1 MRCDETLIKPKGK
14 EKLKRTISKNY
25 GIICRNLKILKLDLM
40 MNEEREYVFKITLL
54 GDAAVGKTSLI
65 NQFVENTFQEDYK
78 PTLGANIIRKDVIL
92 EDLNAKVRLIVWDL
106 AGQEKYN
113 VVRSLYYQGCVGALL
128 VYDITRTVTF
138 ENIESKWLNDFKK
151 YVKREGVYL
160 LIGNKS
166 DLLEQRMIQT
176 SDGTKL
182 AEKINASKFIET
194 SAKFGENVNN
204 AFKTLVYQIL
214 KNQ

>member
-1 MRCDETLIKPKGK
+1 
-14 EKLKRTISKNY
+14 
-25 GIICRNLKILKLDLM
+25 M

-128 VYDITRTVTF
+128 VYDVTRIVTF
-138 ENIESKWLNDFKK
+138 ENIVSKWLNDFKK
-151 YVKREGVYL
+151 YVKREGIYL
-160 LIGNKS
+160 LLGNKS
-166 DLLEQRMIQT
+166 DLNEQRVVQT

-194 SAKFGENVNN
+194 SAKFGENVDN

-214 KNQ
+214 ENQ